1 MIEHRIEAGE
11 EHPSVDAVAGL
22 LAAAAIVLA
31 VVGLVYRPARLEPV
45 AVLVAFAAGGMSLR
59 WRKLAGVAVAVAAL
73 GFFFGM
79 TIAVL
84 AERPLF

>member
-1 MIEHRIEAGE
+1 MIDHPVEAHE

-22 LAAAAIVLA
+22 LATAAIVVA
-31 VVGLVYRPARLEPV
+31 VVGLVYRPGRLEPV
-45 AVLVAFAAGGMSLR
+45 AVLVAFVAAAMSLR
-59 WRKLAGVAVAVAAL
+59 WRKLAGVAVAVSAL
-73 GFFFGM
+73 GFFVGM